1 VLKRQSFVNLLQFDV
16 TSRDASSFERL
27 EFSIILYEAIY
38 ITGSCILVLS
48 STMKRN
54 KRLVKSVLGI
64 HLILSIEFV
73 ARCLNYHRFIAQST
87 QMQNGRR
94 FSADFHQR
102 ARARERGGG
111 GGRGKYP
118 MQCRICKQRGT
129 SLIARSP
136 VHDHRLCTS
145 PLHLASVVQRPRAV
159 YFWKSTCIEKE
170 REREKRACRVWRT
183 RKRVNGSTNVIVTP

>member
-111 GGRGKYP
+111 GKGEVPDAMPHLQTKGDLANREIAG
-118 MQCRICKQRGT
+118 
-129 SLIARSP
+129 ARSSL
-136 VHDHRLCTS
+136 VHISASSRERGSKTSRGIFLEIDVHR
-145 PLHLASVVQRPRAV
+145 
-159 YFWKSTCIEKE
+159 E
-170 REREKRACRVWRT
+170 RERERSARVECGERE
-183 RKRVNGSTNVIVTP
+183 SA